1 MRYEIDKKLAE
12 QIFDG
17 EKDTFSQREKLAD
30 YVESYGGK
38 GIRLTE
44 SRTGEFNSL
53 WGQETDKAKKKELLT
68 SAFAQKLRTPI
79 KFDKQKDLQQKNRID
94 SGVRSDASKVFGLS
108 RRDVG
113 RLSDSSAQS
122 AVKMAGLGAGTSV
135 APSNVEKVLE
145 ERKALPGQMTGAQKV
160 GDVVD
165 AAVATPLLF
174 KFLGGGKAAV
184 TGVSRTLFSGFDQ
197 EADIDG
203 LAGMSIERRNE
214 FVNSLD
220 DAYATKDVYKR
231 IVKDLDK
238 YEIEQGFDKDKSLSE
253 EEREGLISSAASYKD
268 RAALAFEYF
277 KPMNTADP
285 YGGNSPRP
293 FKVSGTRGDLEQTPR
308 AVDATD
314 ILLRGAFGLRGKE
327 LEDARANVQQVSS
340 FIGAGPRAVLSGYKA
355 AVLATE
361 EAARKDA
368 GGSNLGGLRTAGRF
382 YREFPGLFASQLESD
397 ELDLR
402 EAIRAGDTSAGM
414 GMANFALTI
423 SPDLA
428 MDAINPRAVATV
440 ATSIGKMTRVGQKTM
455 RVEKGQQYLK
465 AADKVR
471 RQTGKDL
478 SVEQAVL
485 LRGSVDN
492 GVEALFAA
500 AKEKAG
506 PKVAAVDISDALSV
520 RVGDD
525 GGINVSLN
533 PDKIVAQT
541 ASKKSPAFF
550 PEQAPVVSVAK
561 AAGKGSRKVVGA
573 MSDMSGGILPLLAN
587 KTASGVDLAQSAFG
601 KGQRLTVVDANGVTR
616 PLTASRLIGD
626 ERWKLFRHVTG
637 AKKRA
642 SQAAMN
648 AEIDEALRKVL
659 SGTAGPKERVTTS
672 KYLEVL
678 GRPMEDVRSAGVVF
692 SAIEGAVKDALQF
705 NPEQIYRRLEKNTST
720 AAQFLSGKAKRVSDS
735 RTSRD
740 KIMEQAKKVLKDLEN
755 LESNIG
761 SITAEEAAKIRSK
774 KQQLASL
781 EKSYNVANRKYLDAL
796 QPQSNLDQMLLDSL
810 DERGDQIRLLESV
823 MKTITGSSSAGEAAG
838 AQYDLM
844 KVAQAQSQLS
854 SLRANKKAVKAFA
867 GLTVSDAKQAER
879 AWERMAKGGQSI
891 EELEGLS
898 DGAREALVVL
908 KDFYDGM
915 YRKMKAQGRLG
926 GQSKSEFFERVFVEG
941 YVPHVLS
948 HRGRTEMIK
957 KINKGL
963 KGRGEDV
970 FSSAIASEKQ
980 RKIKGT
986 INEINEE
993 SRRNVAKMFLDEE
1006 KKLAATSGRPVRRGT
1021 PDEQI
1026 EDVIDE
1032 LGIRETN
1039 LFEDDIVQ
1047 ITRRYGSDVVDG
1059 LVNREMLKDVVRIF
1073 PEGERFTKLAT
1084 EVGKTG
1090 KPILTRRFSESDKA
1104 ARLEGYQ
1111 RLKGV
1116 TLMRNVSPELLMWDG
1131 WGNKRVQEALNT
1143 LENRFSVTDVDN
1155 FYQALREAGAPLT
1168 ESDKLQITEM
1178 FKAPIY
1184 LPDQV
1189 ANSLSQM
1196 ANPSMMEQFM
1206 KAYDRGLFGSSL
1218 NAYTSVWKAGMTI
1231 YSAAFHARNYI
1242 SNIMSSFLTNGLDA
1256 VRPEN
1261 MILSQTILT
1270 APDAQKITV
1279 PLKKGNVIDGQSSV
1293 TMTAKEWR
1301 ASARRHGWISD
1312 IVGGTFDDPVKNIRV
1327 DPGLG
1332 MKAMLAGAA
1341 AGAGAGAISGDKPE
1355 DRVKRAFFGAL
1366 AGSLGSATAT
1376 GGYQY
1381 YMKDA
1386 GKAFKESLGPGGLK
1400 GLFAEA
1406 VQNPERVRE
1415 ALPVAF
1421 KAAFDEAWN
1430 QVLKESLSKA
1440 TKVGGVQTALTLGI
1454 TGGNAPVAATAGLGA
1469 FAFSMLND
1477 AVSPIVG
1484 GAGRHIEDH
1493 AKIQN
1498 ALAEFRKSGSFADS
1512 GRAAVKATFDYD
1524 DLSAFEKNVMRKL
1537 FPFYTW
1543 NKKNLFLQAELMA
1556 EHPLRYNAIV
1566 KIMDAFEADYNAYEV
1581 PEYYGDRW
1589 LADVGVNRVIAG
1601 LNSPPE
1607 AAMELMLKGP
1617 LGTAGSM
1624 SNPLLKVMME
1634 RVFGRSFFR
1643 KMPLNRITSG
1653 TDYEKM
1659 PRLIQEDV
1667 GFVEGVVDPKTG
1679 EKFGSQIGFYK
1690 VPASE
1695 IARMFPP
1702 QVADLYVGKGEGGGV
1717 LRYRKDIPRA
1727 VKAHQIYM
1735 AHPVKRILGNF
1746 NTALKESFVP
1756 SADPSMPRQKA
1767 SNLDRALTLVGGFKS
1782 RQLDPKTIQEYSY
1795 ETIRMLKDLLR
1806 ENKEM
1811 YDISVM
1817 PKRGGR
1823 VPEEATQ

>member
-108 RRDVG
+108 KK
-113 RLSDSSAQS
+113 
-122 AVKMAGLGAGTSV
+122 KMAEIPAPVTQRLVEVAGAGAGTLV

-268 RAALAFEYF
+268 RAALAFQYF

-465 AADKVR
+465 AADEVR
-471 RQTGKDL
+471 RQTGKNL

-587 KTASGVDLAQSAFG
+587 KTASGADLAQSAFG

-626 ERWKLFRHVTG
+626 ERWKLFRYVTG

-678 GRPMEDVRSAGVVF
+678 GRPVEDVMNAGVVF
-692 SAIEGAVKDALQF
+692 SAVEGVVKEALQF
-705 NPEQIYRRLEKNTST
+705 DPEQIYKRLEKNTST
-720 AAQFLSGKAKRVSDS
+720 AAQFLSGKAKRVFDAK
-735 RTSRD
+735 TARD
-740 KIMEQAKKVLKDLEN
+740 QADDAATAVMKELEELRSSANPDRVLRQKINAK
-755 LESNIG
+755 ES
-761 SITAEEAAKIRSK
+761 E
-774 KQQLASL
+774 LASF
-781 EKSYNVANRKYLDAL
+781 ENSYNVADRQYLEAL

-810 DERGDQIRLLESV
+810 DERGDQLRLLESV
-823 MKTITGSSSAGEAAG
+823 MKSITGHSSAAQATS

-844 KVAQAQSQLS
+844 KVVQTEAQLA

-970 FSSAIASEKQ
+970 FGAAIASEKQ

-993 SRRNVAKMFLDEE
+993 SRRNVAKMFLEEE

-1073 PEGERFTKLAT
+1073 PEGDRFANMVKAVKGPSLER
-1084 EVGKTG
+1084 VGAA
-1090 KPILTRRFSESDKA
+1090 LEEADRV

-1111 RLKGV
+1111 RLNGV
-1116 TLMRNVSPELLMWDG
+1116 TLMRNVSPDLLLWDG
-1131 WGNKRVQEALNT
+1131 WANRRVQEALNA
-1143 LENRFSVTDVDN
+1143 LESRFSSTDVDN
-1155 FYQALREAGAPLT
+1155 FYQALREAGAPIT
-1168 ESDKLQITEM
+1168 ESDKVQITEM

-1206 KAYDRGLFGSSL
+1206 KAYGKFLPGSSL

-1242 SNIMSSFLTNGLDA
+1242 SNIMSSYLTNGLDA

-1617 LGTAGSM
+1617 FGTAGSM

-1756 SADPSMPRQKA
+1756 SAGPSMPRQKA